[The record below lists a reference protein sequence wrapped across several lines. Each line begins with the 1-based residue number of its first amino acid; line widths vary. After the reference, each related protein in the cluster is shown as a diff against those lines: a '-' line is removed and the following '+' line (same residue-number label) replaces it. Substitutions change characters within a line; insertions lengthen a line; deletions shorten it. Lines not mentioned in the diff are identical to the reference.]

1 MSRPFKK
8 LLENMPRDRR
18 ERIRL
23 KTEVLKNE
31 MALKDLRQ
39 ALKLTQDELARSLKM
54 KQAAISKF
62 ERQSDI
68 YLSTLRKILFVM
80 GADLKIVARFPEGDV
95 LINQFTDITSANTPE
110 DIIPVS

>member
-1 MSRPFKK
+1 
-8 LLENMPRDRR
+8 
-18 ERIRL
+18 
-23 KTEVLKNE
+23 

-80 GADLKIVARFPEGDV
+80 GADLKIVAHFPEGDV
-95 LINQFTDITSANTPE
+95 LINQFNDITSANTPE
-110 DIIPVS
+110 DIAPVS